1 MMDDDFRDEDA
12 FRTPCM
18 DCIHDPEYCGHL
30 NPLMVMTECDF
41 FEDIDDDLEEEDF
54 EDDDLEEDDE
64 DLEDEIDFEDDV
76 L

>member
-1 MMDDDFRDEDA
+1 MMDNDFRDEDA

-54 EDDDLEEDDE
+54 EDDDFEDD
-64 DLEDEIDFEDDV
+64 DLEDEPDFEDDF
-76 L
+76 

>member
-1 MMDDDFRDEDA
+1 MMDNDFRDEDA

-54 EDDDLEEDDE
+54 EDDDDLEEDFEDVLKDE
-64 DLEDEIDFEDDV
+64 DF
-76 L
+76 

>member
-1 MMDDDFRDEDA
+1 MDNDFRDEDA

-18 DCIHDPEYCGHL
+18 DCIHDPEYCGHF

-54 EDDDLEEDDE
+54 EDDDADLEDDE
-64 DLEDEIDFEDDV
+64 DFEDDV

>member
-1 MMDDDFRDEDA
+1 MMDNDFRDEDA

-18 DCIHDPEYCGHL
+18 DCIYNPEYCGHL

-54 EDDDLEEDDE
+54 EDDDFEDDDE
-64 DLEDEIDFEDDV
+64 DFEYDEDV